1 MKRLLIIAISV
12 LVIMAFMGCATQPK
26 KAEKAIVQ
34 KAPAKQEAPVKKAAP
49 AKAVKAVLPE
59 FDALQSRKGKPIPES
74 WKKFD
79 KSGKVKFLQV
89 QTTAPASPA
98 GQGSRLDGSYGE
110 RLIEIQA
117 SPDVAGNEVVWSLK
131 NEGKSTVWVV
141 AGGKTGA
148 SLPLSIA
155 GGTTATLKTMLD
167 SDRYTYII
175 VDNEGGKKLT
185 LAVKA
190 KIGDISAKTTRG
202 KYMKILW
209 F

>member
-12 LVIMAFMGCATQPK
+12 LVIMAFVGCATQPK
-26 KAEKAIVQ
+26 KIEKAAVQ
-34 KAPAKQEAPVKKAAP
+34 KAPAKKEAPAKKAAP
-49 AKAVKAVLPE
+49 VKAAKAALPE
-59 FDALQSRKGKPIPES
+59 FDASQSRKGKPIPES

-79 KSGKVKFLQV
+79 KSGKVRFLQV

-98 GQGSRLDGSYGE
+98 GQGSKLDGSIGE

-117 SPDVAGNEVVWSLK
+117 LSGNEVVWTLK

-141 AGGKTGA
+141 ASGKTDA
-148 SLPLSIA
+148 SIPIGIA
-155 GGTTATLKTMLD
+155 GGTTATLKTMLG
-167 SDRYTYII
+167 SDKYTFIV

-185 LAVKA
+185 LAVSA
-190 KIGDISAKTTRG
+190 KLGDVSAKTTRG
-202 KYMKILW
+202 KSMKILW

>member
-12 LVIMAFMGCATQPK
+12 LVIMAFVGCATQPK
-26 KAEKAIVQ
+26 KMGKAVVQ
-34 KAPAKQEAPVKKAAP
+34 KALAKQEAPAKAAAP
-49 AKAVKAVLPE
+49 AKKAPAALPA
-59 FDALQSRKGKPIPES
+59 FDASQSRKGKPVPAS

-89 QTTAPASPA
+89 QTTASASPA
-98 GQGSRLDGSYGE
+98 GQGSKLDGSRGE

-117 SPDVAGNEVVWSLK
+117 LPGVPGNEVVWSLK

-141 AGGKTGA
+141 AAGKTDA
-148 SLPLSIA
+148 AIPLSIA
-155 GGTTATLKTMLD
+155 GGTTATLKTVLD
-167 SDRYTYII
+167 SDRYTYIV

-190 KIGDISAKTTRG
+190 KLGDVSAKTTRG